1 MLREKSVSKIDLSRQ
16 AIRWYILSQGKEAN
30 LAMKKGKTGSSVIEY
45 ITLIAI
51 IAGALMISQRLI
63 LQAISGRWRNVGDSF
78 GAGRQYDPKRT
89 IECVYDTGKMKW
101 VVQKCNG
108 VAGCSEGADCN

>member
-1 MLREKSVSKIDLSRQ
+1 MRRLLRKRAASVL
-16 AIRWYILSQGKEAN
+16 
-30 LAMKKGKTGSSVIEY
+30 EY

-51 IAGALMISQRLI
+51 VAGAFVIFQKYI
-63 LQAISGRWRNVGDSF
+63 AQACYGRWKSVGDSF